1 MTARSKAEPKKEAK
15 PKDPSPKPPNPSP
28 KEPKTPK
35 NAIKTLPR
43 TTAKSHG
50 VPRMADTMPR
60 TAVGRF
66 CKEQPPSLRGELWLR
81 RNRHIVGEI

>member
-15 PKDPSPKPPNPSP
+15 PKDPSPKPPSP

-60 TAVGRF
+60 TAVGRL
-66 CKEQPPSLRGELWLR
+66 CKELPPSLRGELWLR